1 MADKEQVAELAV
13 TYAALILHD
22 DNVAITVSSYSFKII
37 KNNLIFVC
45 IVRPAS

>member
-22 DNVAITVSSYSFKII
+22 DNVAITVSSAILSKLS
-37 KNNLIFVC
+37 KT
-45 IVRPAS
+45 IV